1 MPLAM
6 KDVLGTYD
14 RISLEEMK
22 DVRLMNRIDTKYV
35 TTVPVLIEIL
45 KRAKPNYYA
54 QFIDGECMMP
64 YYTLYYD
71 TEDTDMY
78 IQHLRGRKRRQKIR
92 IRKYE
97 ATNISFL
104 EVKNKNNKGRTK
116 KKRTEYLTPNEDVF
130 TAFITEHGNYPVD
143 ALLQMIENRF
153 TRLTLV
159 NKNKTERLTIDTNLR
174 FHNLVTQQTCRLDD
188 LVIIELKRDGN
199 THSPILEVL
208 RELRVQPAKFSKYCM
223 GMAITNPKLKNNRF
237 KPRLRYVEKL
247 CNINRNIKFNTE

>member
-143 ALLQMIENRF
+143 ALSQM
-153 TRLTLV
+153 
-159 NKNKTERLTIDTNLR
+159 IDTNLR

-237 KPRLRYVEKL
+237 KPRLRFVEKL